1 MQQASFEQFLRQP
14 ESQALVEHHQRKLA
28 QRLARR
34 QEERRSKEFRAQVHT
49 PLMARSQCFSAR
61 LRRPSRARCMIRKRS
76 CSESLIQQLCSPSAQ
91 QPHPHNVLLPNIRC

>member
-28 QRLARR
+28 QRLAKR

-49 PLMARSQCFSAR
+49 PSMPRSQ
-61 LRRPSRARCMIRKRS
+61 
-76 CSESLIQQLCSPSAQ
+76 
-91 QPHPHNVLLPNIRC
+91 